1 MTVTINRHKSD
12 YSAIESAVKELEDAA
27 YKRGFQDAMNAILSA
42 AVSKAEIAANMLSE
56 KAKNAPRIRIQNNGT
71 EKKSVQERTIEF
83 IRENPGRT
91 GAEVVSG
98 LQNDDPSVNERTVR
112 TAFNRLRGKEIE
124 NKNGKW
130 YPMK

>member
-1 MTVTINRHKSD
+1 
-12 YSAIESAVKELEDAA
+12 
-27 YKRGFQDAMNAILSA
+27 
-42 AVSKAEIAANMLSE
+42 MLSE